1 MIRIVEKLEN
11 AIQTIILF
19 VIRVTLPRR
28 KIIFAAFVWKTVL
41 WLLRLSSM
49 GVFPGLYSHIGQS

>member
-1 MIRIVEKLEN
+1 MIRIVEKLEK

-28 KIIFAAFVWKTVL
+28 KIIFAVFVWKTVL

-49 GVFPGLYSHIGQS
+49 GVFPGLYSHICQS

>member
-1 MIRIVEKLEN
+1 MIRIVEKLEK

-28 KIIFAAFVWKTVL
+28 KIIFAVFV
-41 WLLRLSSM
+41 
-49 GVFPGLYSHIGQS
+49 